1 MLALLLMTVKRVL
14 ELTFV
19 SFELS
24 KFLLLV
30 FFVSFFLNVLT
41 LIGNHILT
49 IPFKLDLPCLHG

>member
-1 MLALLLMTVKRVL
+1 
-14 ELTFV
+14 
-19 SFELS
+19 FELS

-41 LIGNHILT
+41 LIGNRILT